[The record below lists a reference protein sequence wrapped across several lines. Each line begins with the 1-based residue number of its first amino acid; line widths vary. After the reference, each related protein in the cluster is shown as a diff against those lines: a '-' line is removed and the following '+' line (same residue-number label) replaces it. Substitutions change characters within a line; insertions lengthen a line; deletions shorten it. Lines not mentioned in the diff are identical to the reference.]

1 MRRPAARRRTAAGA
15 FRHGGAGGARRWGRG
30 ASGLAL
36 PLLAAATLGACTEI
50 DDMLARVTFFA
61 FMRESPAFD
70 PYEAPRLPPEQS
82 VPFESPTGEVPAP
95 IAPSEAALQAFGAA
109 NPNPAPRGADS
120 EARGQVMYERYCQVC
135 HGPAGLGGAT
145 GSVTSTGVYPPIV
158 PPVAAGR
165 AATLSDGYI
174 YGIIRAGR
182 GLMPAYAVQ
191 VPHEDRWHIVN
202 YLRALQEGGGAA
214 GDAGAAAGDAAGGA
228 GAPGAA
234 DGGGGAGAE
243 TGSEG

>member
-1 MRRPAARRRTAAGA
+1 MRRPAPRRRAATVA
-15 FRHGGAGGARRWGRG
+15 SRRAGAGGPRRAGRR
-30 ASGLAL
+30 AAALAL

-82 VPFESPTGEVPAP
+82 VPFESPTGDVPAP
-95 IAPSEAALQAFGAA
+95 IASTEAALQAFGAA
-109 NPNPAPRGADS
+109 NPNPVPRGAES

-182 GLMPAYAVQ
+182 GLMPAYPVQ
-191 VPHEDRWHIVN
+191 VPHEDRWHIAN
-202 YLRALQEGGGAA
+202 YLRALQEGGGATGAA
-214 GDAGAAAGDAAGGA
+214 GDGGAAAGGVGAAGA
-228 GAPGAA
+228 GE
-234 DGGGGAGAE
+234 AGAE
-243 TGSEG
+243 PGSED